1 MQRRVLQKF
10 SDKSAIIDVAMRG
23 LIAANYELRSRTQ
36 LDLGMLFFLPI
47 HEGFGGRIRYL
58 ISGGSALPAD
68 VLKTF
73 YGMGFSFFEGYG
85 LTETAPVLTV
95 TSPKEKP
102 IPGSVGRSLPGLE
115 VKIDA
120 PDGSGR
126 RRGDRARPQRHGRL
140 LGGRGGDRRDDQGRL
155 VPHRRSR
162 AHRRRT
168 GTCTWSGDRRT

>member
-1 MQRRVLQKF
+1 MRRRLLQRF
-10 SDKSAIIDVAMRG
+10 SDKSPILEVAMKG

-73 YGMGFSFFEGYG
+73 YGMGFDFFEGYG

-102 IPGSVGRSLPGLE
+102 IPGSVGRPLPGIE
-115 VKIDA
+115 VKI
-120 PDGSGR
+120 
-126 RRGDRARPQRHGRL
+126 ARPMPPG
-140 LGGRGGDRRDDQGRL
+140 
-155 VPHRRSR
+155 S
-162 AHRRRT
+162 AK
-168 GTCTWSGDRRT
+168 